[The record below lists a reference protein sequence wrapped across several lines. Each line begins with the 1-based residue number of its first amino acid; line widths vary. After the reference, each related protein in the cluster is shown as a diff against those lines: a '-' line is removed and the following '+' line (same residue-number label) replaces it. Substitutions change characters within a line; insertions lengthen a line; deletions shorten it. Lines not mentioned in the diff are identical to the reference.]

1 MQAIISSPMTS
12 GNVRESMAVA
22 AELPSRQHRI
32 RRLNDHLRATFT
44 SGRVMLT
51 AGVTALDDK
60 DQARVLL
67 AVNAFDGF
75 TPANDPYGEHDFG
88 RIEVGGRGY
97 FFKIDYYD
105 IDFQY
110 QSPDPADTTVTSRVM
125 TIMREDEY

>member
-1 MQAIISSPMTS
+1 
-12 GNVRESMAVA
+12 MAVA
-22 AELPSRQHRI
+22 AELPSQQQRI
-32 RRLNDHLRATFT
+32 RQLNDNLRATLT

-51 AGVTALDDK
+51 AGVTVLGDE
-60 DQARVLL
+60 DQASVLL
-67 AVNAFDGF
+67 AVSAFDDF

-88 RIEVGGRGY
+88 RIEVGSRGY

-105 IDFQY
+105 LELQY